1 MIGEPVTQ
9 LDLPPSSVAWPDAH
23 ATAPGLSLEEIVRP
37 YGSPETVTFV
47 AGDGDRD
54 TASYDVLARRIATA
68 AHRLRAAGLRPGDP
82 VAVTLANDLPTVTA
96 ALAVWAA
103 GGTLVSLPPAP
114 RRGREGH
121 AARFGAVL
129 DAMDCRLHL
138 TGTADEPALTGR
150 MRAVPIAAVQGEERV
165 ADPEPAVPRTALVQF
180 TSGSLGSPKGV
191 AVRGDT
197 FAGHVK
203 MISRCFRLDP
213 ARDIVSTWLPL
224 YHDLG
229 FVCFFGSAL
238 YARTT
243 QTHADPR
250 SFVLDPARWLTM
262 LAQERATVSGAPN
275 FGFRLASRVPYPD
288 GLDLSSMRSCLN
300 AAERVIWEDLV
311 DFHRV
316 AGPLGF
322 PWEAIM
328 PAYGL
333 AEGTVG
339 VSCAPHDRGPVR
351 GPDGHVSLGP
361 PLPGN
366 RYTVAPG
373 EAPGSLLLD
382 SDWLFE
388 GYWTADGFQERRPG
402 PFDTDD
408 AAFVHDGELY
418 VIGRRSEVASVSG
431 HNVFAEDVEAVALS
445 TAGPALLGCA
455 AFKHR
460 GDAGERF
467 GLVLEVSPRA
477 REVAPELARAAR
489 RAVTDA
495 LGTRPGPVLVV
506 PQGAIPRTTSGK
518 PRRPVLRDAVLGG
531 ELPARRVLATLA

>member
-1 MIGEPVTQ
+1 MTQ
-9 LDLPPSSVAWPDAH
+9 LDLPPSAAVTWPDSY

-37 YGSPETVTFV
+37 YGSSTTITFV
-47 AGDGDRD
+47 AGDGTRD
-54 TASYDVLARRIATA
+54 TARYDVLARRIAFG

-103 GGTLVSLPPAP
+103 GGTLVSLPPPP
-114 RRGREGH
+114 RRGREEH

-138 TGTADEPALTGR
+138 TDTADAVPSTGR
-150 MRAVPIAAVQGEERV
+150 MRAVPIAALQGEDRV
-165 ADPEPAVPRTALVQF
+165 ADPEPTVPRTALVQF

-191 AVRGDT
+191 AVRGDV
-197 FAGHVK
+197 FAGHLK
-203 MISRCFRLDP
+203 MISRCFDLDP
-213 ARDIVSTWLPL
+213 ARDTVATWLPL

-243 QTHADPR
+243 QTHADPT
-250 SFVLDPARWLTM
+250 SFVLDPSRWLTM
-262 LAQERATVSGAPN
+262 LARERATVSGAPN
-275 FGFRLASRVPYPD
+275 FGFRLAARVPYPD
-288 GLDLSSMRSCLN
+288 GLDLSGMRACLN
-300 AAERVIWEDLV
+300 AAERVIWPDLL

-339 VSCAPHDRGPVR
+339 VSCTPLGRGPVH

-373 EAPGSLLLD
+373 ERPGSLLLD

-388 GYWTADGFQERRPG
+388 GYWTADGFQERAPG

-418 VIGRRSEVASVSG
+418 VIGRRADVASVSG
-431 HNVFAEDVEAVALS
+431 HNVFAEDVEAVALG

-460 GDAGERF
+460 GEAGERF

-489 RAVTDA
+489 RSVTEA
-495 LGTRPGPVLVV
+495 LGTRPAPVLVV
-506 PQGAIPRTTSGK
+506 QQGAIPRTTSGK
-518 PRRPVLRDAVLGG
+518 PRRSVLRDAVLGA
-531 ELPARRVLATLA
+531 ELPPRRVLTTLA